1 MTELND
7 NMDFEEAYNALREI
21 VTQLENPKNKIEEN
35 IALYE
40 QACRL
45 VLHCRRK
52 LDAAKT
58 QITDINERIARLKN
72 SGEALFGD
80 E

>member
-7 NMDFEEAYNALREI
+7 NLDFEAAYDALRGI
-21 VTQLENPKNKIEEN
+21 VEKLENPKNKIEEN

-52 LDAAKT
+52 LDDAKT
-58 QITDINERIARLKN
+58 QITDINERIAQLKN
-72 SGEALFGD
+72 SDQTAFE

>member
-7 NMDFEEAYNALREI
+7 NMTFEEGYDALKEI
-21 VTQLENPKNKIEEN
+21 VAQLSDPKNKIEEN

-52 LDAAKT
+52 LAEAKM
-58 QITDINERIARLKN
+58 QITDINERIAQLKN
-72 SGEALFGD
+72 TDAKLFED
-80 E
+80 